1 MSAPKN
7 RCFVHGASCFG
18 KAPPGSPYAQGRAIV
33 RRAMLLGVL
42 LLAAASAANG
52 DVFRLLESDRD
63 AAQARIDLIQQ
74 ARTKIDA
81 VYFLARND
89 RITLAAL
96 SLLRDARRRGVGTVR
111 LLVDANFQHIPKPV
125 LAHLSDEGVIVR
137 VYHPL
142 TLRHPTWILRRMHEK
157 VVIVDGARYVAGG
170 RNLAESYFGMA
181 KRNFIDRDVYVD
193 GASGQAVDE
202 HFETLWNSSDVADL
216 DVRVSPAERDAAAKI
231 LDAAPAELARDGFV
245 SLDTKY
251 DWSSGQKDVGDVR
264 FLCDPVKHDGSPR
277 IGVHLEEIVAEAKES
292 VVIETPYL
300 VPSRDFLRLLEK
312 KIAEGVHVQ
321 IITNSLRS
329 TDGALPFAGYLK
341 YRRRLL
347 RDGVDM
353 REFKGPDT
361 LHAKTLVI
369 DGKTVLIGSYN
380 IDPRSLNLNAEA
392 MCVATDEGIARQLLA
407 AIDKHLDNS
416 WDVATRRKRIPVPR
430 TWTIRAWAA
439 RLFLPLFERQL

>member
-1 MSAPKN
+1 M
-7 RCFVHGASCFG
+7 
-18 KAPPGSPYAQGRAIV
+18 
-33 RRAMLLGVL
+33 RRALLFAL
-42 LLAAASAANG
+42 LIATVATGARG

-63 AAQARIDLIQQ
+63 AAQARIDIIQQ
-74 ARTKIDA
+74 ADTKIDA

-111 LLVDANFQHIPKPV
+111 LLVDANFQHIPKSV
-125 LAHLSDEGVIVR
+125 LAHLSDEGVVVR

-142 TLRHPTWILRRMHEK
+142 TLRHPSWLFRRMHEK
-157 VVIVDGARYVAGG
+157 VVIVDGERYVTGG

-181 KRNFIDRDVYVD
+181 KRNFIDRDIYVD
-193 GASGQAVDE
+193 GPSAQQADE
-202 HFETLWNSSDVADL
+202 HFETLWNSRDVADL
-216 DVRVSPAERDAAAKI
+216 DVRVSPSDRAAAEKI
-231 LDAAPAELARDGFV
+231 LDDAPAELAKDGFV
-245 SLDTKY
+245 ALDTHTN
-251 DWSSGQKDVGDVR
+251 WSEGQKDVAEVR

-277 IGVHLEEIVAEAKES
+277 IGVHLEELIAQAQQS

-300 VPSRDFLRLLEK
+300 VPSRDLLNLMRDK
-312 KIAEGVHVQ
+312 VRAGVRIQ

-341 YRRRLL
+341 YRRRML
-347 RDGVDM
+347 RDGIDI

-369 DGKTVLIGSYN
+369 DGKTVMVGSYN
-380 IDPRSLNLNAEA
+380 IDPRSLNLNAEV
-392 MCVATDEGIARQLLA
+392 MCVATDEAVAKELLA

-416 WDVATRRKRIPVPR
+416 WEVATRRKRIPVPR
-430 TWTIRAWAA
+430 SWTIRAWAA